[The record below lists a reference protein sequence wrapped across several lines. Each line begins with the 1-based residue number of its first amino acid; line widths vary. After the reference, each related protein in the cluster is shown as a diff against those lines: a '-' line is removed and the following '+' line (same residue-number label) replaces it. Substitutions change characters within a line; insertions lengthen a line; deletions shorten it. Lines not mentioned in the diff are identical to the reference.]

1 MNKDVEVFL
10 RGTPALKEKPEDAEP
25 GVSSW
30 KTPMTAYL
38 QTWTLKILILLNKAI
53 FISLLWLFQV
63 LAKYPWTFTSK
74 TVSCLIHYFPPP
86 KKTQEL

>member
-1 MNKDVEVFL
+1 MI
-10 RGTPALKEKPEDAEP
+10 
-25 GVSSW
+25 
-30 KTPMTAYL
+30 AYL

-74 TVSCLIHYFPPP
+74 TVSCLIPYFPPP